1 MAGVPIVNLSG
12 VLLVTIQEELLDQ
25 SVSEFEAELT
35 EKVVETRARGVLI
48 DVSVLDIIDSFLA
61 RTLHDIAAIT
71 SLMAARTV
79 VVGMRPAVAITLV
92 ELGLTL
98 PGLLT
103 ALSVEEGLSL
113 LTPQS
118 GSSRTALR

>member
-1 MAGVPIVNLSG
+1 MAGVPIVSLNG

-25 SVSEFEAELT
+25 SVAEFEQELT

-98 PGLLT
+98 PGLDT

-113 LTPQS
+113 LAPGTGPA
-118 GSSRTALR
+118 RTARP

>member
-1 MAGVPIVNLSG
+1 MAGVPIVNLNG

-25 SVSEFEAELT
+25 SVSEFESELT

-48 DVSVLDIIDSFLA
+48 DVSVLDVIDSFLA

-113 LTPQS
+113 LAPAP
-118 GSSRTALR
+118 GPRRTALR

>member
-1 MAGVPIVNLSG
+1 MAGVPIVSLNG

-25 SVSEFEAELT
+25 SVAEFEQELT

-98 PGLLT
+98 PGLET

-113 LTPQS
+113 LSPAP
-118 GSSRTALR
+118 GPARTARP

>member
-1 MAGVPIVNLSG
+1 MAGVPIVNLNG

-25 SVSEFEAELT
+25 SVAEFESALT

-113 LTPQS
+113 LAPPP
-118 GSSRTALR
+118 GPARTALR

>member
-1 MAGVPIVNLSG
+1 MAGIPIVNLSG

-25 SVSEFEAELT
+25 SVAEFESELT

-98 PGLLT
+98 PGLST

-113 LTPQS
+113 LTPQP

>member
-1 MAGVPIVNLSG
+1 MSAVPIVNLNG
-12 VLLVTIQEELLDQ
+12 VLLVTIQEELLDR
-25 SVSEFEAELT
+25 SVAEFEEELT

-79 VVGMRPAVAITLV
+79 VVGMRPAVALTLV

-98 PGLLT
+98 PGLDT

-113 LTPQS
+113 LAPPP
-118 GSSRTALR
+118 GPARTALR

>member
-1 MAGVPIVNLSG
+1 MPSVPIVNLNG

-25 SVSEFEAELT
+25 SVSEFESELT
-35 EKVVETRARGVLI
+35 EKVVDTRARGVLI

-103 ALSVEEGLSL
+103 ALSVEEGLAL
-113 LTPQS
+113 LAPPP
-118 GSSRTALR
+118 GPARTALR